1 MSEDEPYNVYQ
12 GAIESIEACA
22 REYGV
27 TITIARHAKG
37 KTVSKYSN
45 QWKVS
50 VMGKTYYNENFINA
64 LKDALIFVH
73 NAHNPDNP
81 LKQ

>member
-1 MSEDEPYNVYQ
+1 MDNDELYNVYQ
-12 GAIESIEACA
+12 GAIESIEACS

-27 TITIARHAKG
+27 TIVIARHSKAKG
-37 KTVSKYSN
+37 VTKYSGK
-45 QWKVS
+45 WKIS
-50 VMGKTYYNENFINA
+50 VMEKTFYNEDFITA